1 MRRPSADMHS
11 VYACTGAGEGALAF
25 HRLAFHPSVQRLRRK
40 HPLLRS
46 GANDRDRDELRH
58 LIRLQPHQPRTFNR
72 RDMNED
78 VLASA
83 AVRLNEAITL
93 LRIEPLH
100 RAARHR
106 PISIADPKYYS
117 VQRLGCTLPSA
128 GLCTR

>member
-1 MRRPSADMHS
+1 VIFNNFVFDHLPFI
-11 VYACTGAGEGALAF
+11 EGTQA
-25 HRLAFHPSVQRLRRK
+25 
-40 HPLLRS
+40 
-46 GANDRDRDELRH
+46 
-58 LIRLQPHQPRTFNR
+58 RTFNR

-117 VQRLGCTLPSA
+117 VQRLGCQVP
-128 GLCTR
+128 